1 MTIADEGIVDG
12 ESDGIVDGG
21 PEVPAKDT
29 LPALVSV
36 PSTDTTA
43 IDPARVV
50 VPSPPSIA
58 TPPPL
63 VEPSPELRLRV
74 KLPLLLVGDDPA
86 VIEEDPPDSPEDSLA
101 DPPEC
106 PEEPP
111 AVRLNDP
118 SLSLPEPTE
127 VPELSPDPGDGF
139 PPRFT
144 PPGSPSSNTEGL
156 GVASRL
162 RFESRSNNIGMI
174 TPVV

>member
-12 ESDGIVDGG
+12 ESDAGKFAL
-21 PEVPAKDT
+21 PELVP
-29 LPALVSV
+29 V
-36 PSTDTTA
+36 PPTDTTA

-86 VIEEDPPDSPEDSLA
+86 VIEEDPSDSPKDSI
-101 DPPEC
+101 
-106 PEEPP
+106 

-144 PPGSPSSNTEGL
+144 PPGGPSSNTEGL